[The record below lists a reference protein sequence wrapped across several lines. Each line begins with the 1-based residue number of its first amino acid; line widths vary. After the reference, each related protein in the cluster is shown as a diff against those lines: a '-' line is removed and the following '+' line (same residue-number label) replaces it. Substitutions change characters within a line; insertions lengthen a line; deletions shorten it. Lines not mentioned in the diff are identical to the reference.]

1 MAGGYGKIFLPVG
14 KRGAAM
20 NKGEIEQSLIAMLK
34 ELQAGAGEPAYE
46 VTPATIPLKDLGFF
60 DSLLALE
67 TTITLGERYGASF
80 NADSIFTDK
89 ESSESLSVSQIADR
103 IIKVKGAGV

>member
-1 MAGGYGKIFLPVG
+1 
-14 KRGAAM
+14 M
-20 NKGEIEQSLIAMLK
+20 NKGEIEQSLITMLK

-46 VTPATIPLKDLGFF
+46 VTPATMPLKDLGFF

-67 TTITLGERYGASF
+67 TTITLEERYGTSF

-89 ESSESLSVSQIADR
+89 ESCEPLTVSQIAER
-103 IIKVKGAGV
+103 IIKVQGAGA